1 MVQVEARVFVV
12 RHLRRLERAS
22 SAADIVK
29 ELQHLSPSLGQSR
42 LLSAMPLPALAA
54 LAEAHLRDRLEP
66 ARDPLTGL
74 HDARAF
80 SELFRVH
87 ARNAEAMG
95 GEAIAVVLTLIGV
108 GDPRVDRNAA
118 SDLKQLAAAC
128 TTCVAEGDYVGRVG
142 LAATAALP
150 RHGGMRGA
158 RSVATRLVECCRELF
173 AQVERPVRISVELK
187 DSTDTVRDSEEIEL
201 SV

>member
-1 MVQVEARVFVV
+1 MVQVEARVEVV

-29 ELQHLSPSLGQSR
+29 ELQQLTPSMGHSR

-95 GEAIAVVLTLIGV
+95 GEAIAVVLSLLDAP
-108 GDPRVDRNAA
+108 DPRSDRNTVA
-118 SDLKQLAAAC
+118 DLKALATVC
-128 TTCVAEGDYVGRVG
+128 SGCVAEGDYVGR
-142 LAATAALP
+142 
-150 RHGGMRGA
+150 
-158 RSVATRLVECCRELF
+158 
-173 AQVERPVRISVELK
+173 
-187 DSTDTVRDSEEIEL
+187 
-201 SV
+201 